1 MRDGKVIYGKLRI
14 VLFGNV
20 SNPEIQKHIDDC
32 TIQVLSISSRGY
44 VGSFADWSYQCIVFH
59 F

>member
-32 TIQVLSISSRGY
+32 MYLRFVVIDRGY
-44 VGSFADWSYQCIVFH
+44 VGSFADWSD
-59 F
+59 